1 MKKVISL
8 LILACLMLSLGI
20 AATGCKGSED
30 GGNNASGGG
39 DYADAVPGG
48 NADVGVEVME
58 ALTNS
63 GTISMYMFEDNP
75 SIPGNRSEW
84 FDSFLEYYGQVYNG
98 KVDVIDTLWA
108 DWYQK
113 FITDFAADSAPDL
126 IYLFENN
133 FPKFANRGM
142 VVSIE
147 EMQSKGVVGF
157 DHPALMSDRDL
168 IYDSFKYKDGHF
180 GFAKNLAEADMLF
193 VNNDLF
199 KQYDVKSPVEYYNEG
214 QWNWQNFEK
223 CAAAMTRDTDGD
235 GANDIFGYYGW
246 DGNFIITAAG
256 GQLVTLG
263 DDGMLAVGMDSI
275 ATQQGIDNY
284 ANIYGKLKAAAP
296 YEGSKCAMWAHMA
309 TNEYTINE
317 AGHRKGYDWSV
328 VPFPLD
334 DRTNAERVRSGKSY
348 AWSVS
353 STAAN
358 PQGCV
363 NFIIALNSFEDIT
376 PNPAAPD
383 YSKYFTEDEI
393 QMIND
398 NAREAVV
405 PLFHGTGNLWQQ
417 QWDFWGAIQTGK
429 KSAAEIVTTFKP
441 MFEAQVKLENLNST
455 N

>member
-8 LILACLMLSLGI
+8 IILAALVLTLG
-20 AATGCKGSED
+20 AAAVGCKGNSADNGD
-30 GGNNASGGG
+30 GGSKNNYG
-39 DYADAVPGG
+39 DAVPGG
-48 NADVGVEVME
+48 SADVSTEVME

-84 FDSFLEYYGQVYNG
+84 FDDFLEYYGQVYNG
-98 KVDVIDTLWA
+98 KVDIIDTLWA
-108 DWYQK
+108 DWYKK
-113 FITDFAADSAPDL
+113 FITDFSAGDSPDL

-142 VVSIE
+142 VVSVE
-147 EMQSKGVVGF
+147 EMQGKGIVGF

-168 IYDSFKYKDGHF
+168 IYDSFKYKNGHF

-199 KQYDVKSPVEYYNEG
+199 KEYNVKSPVEYYNEG

-223 CAAAMTRDTDGD
+223 CAKEMTRDTDND
-235 GANDIFGYYGW
+235 GSPNIYGYYGW

-256 GQLVTLG
+256 GQHVTLG
-263 DDGMLAVGMDSI
+263 DDGKLAVGMDSI

-284 ANIYGKLKAAAP
+284 ANLYGKLKAAAP
-296 YEGSKCAMWAHMA
+296 YESSRCAMWAHMPA
-309 TNEYTINE
+309 NEYMICE
-317 AGHRKGYDWSV
+317 AGNHKYDWSV

-334 DRTNAERVRSGKSY
+334 NRTNSDGVRSGKSY

-353 STAAN
+353 STAEN
-358 PQGCV
+358 QQGCI
-363 NFIIALNSFEDIT
+363 NFIIALRSFEDIT
-376 PNPAAPD
+376 PNPANPD
-383 YSKYFTEDEI
+383 YSKYFNEDEI

-398 NAREAVV
+398 CAREAVV
-405 PLFHGTGNLWQQ
+405 PLFHGTGNLWDL
-417 QWDFWGAIQTGK
+417 QWQFWGDIQSGK
-429 KSAAEIVTTFKP
+429 KAASEIVETFKP
-441 MFEAQVKLENLNST
+441 VFEAQVKIENLSAT
-455 N
+455 Q

>member
-8 LILACLMLSLGI
+8 LVLAVLVFTLG
-20 AATGCKGSED
+20 ACAVGCKGTGDNGEKG
-30 GGNNASGGG
+30 GGN
-39 DYADAVPGG
+39 DYGDAVPGG
-48 NADVGVEVME
+48 SADVSTDVIE
-58 ALTNS
+58 ALSNS

-84 FDSFLEYYGQVYNG
+84 FDEFLDYYEQIYNG
-98 KVDVIDTLWA
+98 KVDIIDTQWA

-113 FITDFAADSAPDL
+113 YITDYAADDNPDL

-142 VVSIE
+142 VMSVE
-147 EMQSKGVVGF
+147 EMEGKGVVGF
-157 DHPALMSDRDL
+157 DHPMLMTDRDL
-168 IYDSFKYKDGHF
+168 VYDSFKYKDEHF

-199 KQYDVKSPVEYYNEG
+199 KQYSVKSPVEYYNEG
-214 QWNWQNFEK
+214 IWNWENFEK
-223 CAAAMTRDTDGD
+223 CAKEMTRDDDNDGT
-235 GANDIFGYYGW
+235 NEVFGYYGW
-246 DGNFIITAAG
+246 DGNFIVTAAG

-263 DDGMLAVGMDSI
+263 DDGQLAVGMDSI

-284 ANIYGKLKAAAP
+284 ANLYGKLKAAAS

-309 TNEYTINE
+309 TNEYTICE
-317 AGHRKGYDWSV
+317 GGHHKYDWSV
-328 VPFPLD
+328 VPFPID
-334 DRTNAERVRSGKSY
+334 TRTNKEGVRSGKSY

-353 STAAN
+353 STAEN

-363 NFIIALNSFEDIT
+363 NFIIALRSFEQIT

-417 QWDFWGAIQTGK
+417 QWDFWGAIQSGS
-429 KSAAEIVTTFKP
+429 KSAAEIVTTYKP
-441 MFEAQVKLENLNST
+441 MFEAQVKIENLNAT
-455 N
+455 H